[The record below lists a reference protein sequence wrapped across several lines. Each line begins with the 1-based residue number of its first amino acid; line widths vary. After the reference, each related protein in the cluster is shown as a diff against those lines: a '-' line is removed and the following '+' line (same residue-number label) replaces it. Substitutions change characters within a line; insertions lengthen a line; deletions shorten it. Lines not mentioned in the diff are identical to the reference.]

1 MRRALASALAVGT
14 LAAAGC
20 GGGGGEDQ
28 GNGGDRRVSEGR
40 QVAEQAPRT
49 VPAEPPR
56 VALYEPAAA
65 EKYRNGKRIAGRI
78 AQDVVTYRRG
88 ATARD
93 VARGVP
99 GGAASPDLARTL
111 APAIEPGRRSWGEVI
126 YAQLSGVTPTS
137 LGAMV
142 VVRQRT
148 EDRRGRRRET
158 TRVIDVRLRR
168 SGGPWRLERI
178 GAVGGRRMKRP
189 SGLPQEAQRVLD
201 HPQIWMSD
209 TARWDIYR
217 GKIQAPLLAALAKA
231 ADRFPFSVAVL
242 RSGHPPSVW
251 ETSRISAHTRGAA
264 ADIYAV
270 SGALVLRQRN
280 TGSPAYQLVRQFLA
294 GGAAQVGSPWALP
307 PGGRRSFTDAVHQDH
322 IHVQQDAAL

>member
-1 MRRALASALAVGT
+1 MSRAFASAIVVS

-20 GGGGGEDQ
+20 GGGGGGDQ
-28 GNGGDRRVSEGR
+28 GNGEGERVREG
-40 QVAEQAPRT
+40 QKVAAQAPRT
-49 VPAEPPR
+49 VPADPPR
-56 VALYEPAAA
+56 VPMYEPSAA

-78 AQDVVTYRRG
+78 AQQVVTYRRG

-93 VARGVP
+93 VARAVP
-99 GGAASPDLARTL
+99 GGAGSPELARTL
-111 APAIEPGRRSWGEVI
+111 EPAIEPGRRSWGEVI

-142 VVRQRT
+142 VIRQRT

-158 TRVIDVRLRR
+158 TRVVDVRLRR
-168 SGGPWRLERI
+168 AGGPWRLERV

-189 SGLPQEAQRVLD
+189 SGLSTEAQRVLD
-201 HPQIWMSD
+201 HDQIWMSD

-217 GKIQAPLLAALAKA
+217 GLIRAPLLAALARA
-231 ADRFPFSVAVL
+231 ADRFPMSVAVL

-270 SGALVLRQRN
+270 SGTLVIRQRN
-280 TGSPAYQLVRQFLA
+280 TGSPAYRLAKQFLD
-294 GGAAQVGSPWALP
+294 GGAAQIGSPWTLP

-322 IHVQQDAAL
+322 IHVQQDAGL